1 MKTGNDSEIPAKISL
16 LKDLA
21 WTCWREGV
29 PAAIRV
35 GRKLEVFKEPKEPA
49 LLSNS

>member
-1 MKTGNDSEIPAKISL
+1 MKTGNESEIPAKISL

-21 WTCWREGV
+21 SGFGATGA
-29 PAAIRV
+29 AAIRV
-35 GRKLEVFKEPKEPA
+35 GRKLEVFKEPKEAA